1 MTIRKVDLNMTEQE
15 KYEIIKKLVETN
27 GNKKRAALKIGC
39 TQRHINRLIQRYK
52 KEGKSAFIH
61 GNHGRKP
68 AHTIEKEK
76 KELIVDF
83 YRTKYYGA
91 NFEHF
96 TELLE
101 KYEDV
106 KVSPSVVRSV
116 LMNEQ
121 IISPMAHR
129 STKKKLKKQL
139 KAQKEAASS
148 KKEIEQLQNK
158 ILEIEDA
165 HPRRPRCA
173 NFGEMIQMDA
183 SEHLWFGDKKTQ
195 LHIAV
200 DDSTG
205 AIVGAYFDLQET
217 LNGYYNVLSQIL
229 KSHGIP
235 YMFFTDRR
243 TVFEY
248 NKKKSPS
255 IEEDTFTQFGYACKQ
270 LGIEIETS
278 SIPQAKG
285 RVERIFRTLQSRLI
299 IELRLN
305 GITTIEQAN
314 IFLNS
319 YIKEYNDA
327 FALPVNNI
335 KSVFEKQ
342 PDDEKINLTLAVL
355 SSRKIDNGHCIRYEN
370 KYFKLLDTYGY
381 PVYYYKGTS
390 GMVIKSFNKE
400 LYFCV
405 EEKVYVLEEIPTHER
420 KSRNFDFDTP
430 VEKPKKKYIP
440 PMSHPWK
447 QASFEKYMNKQAHRK
462 EKTA

>member
-1 MTIRKVDLNMTEQE
+1 MTIRKVDLNMKEQE

-116 LMNEQ
+116 LMKEQ

-139 KAQKEAASS
+139 KAQKKVTSS
-148 KKEIEQLQNK
+148 KKKIEQLQNK

-229 KSHGIP
+229 KNHGIP

-248 NKKKSPS
+248 KKKKSPS

-314 IFLNS
+314 TFLNS

-370 KYFKLLDTYGY
+370 KYFKLLDNYGY

-405 EEKVYVLEEIPTHER
+405 EEKVYALDR
-420 KSRNFDFDTP
+420 KS
-430 VEKPKKKYIP
+430 VV
-440 PMSHPWK
+440 
-447 QASFEKYMNKQAHRK
+447 
-462 EKTA
+462 